1 MELADDQRVGPL
13 ECPSVSEA
21 TSHNRIGSLFLAA
34 SVRWHEEHHGDGQ
47 WRTSM
52 LTEELARRFGAKLRE
67 IERLPSQLPPAI
79 SDLLRAIAQAEQP
92 PPGEADE
99 SGSRTD
105 AEETAGK

>member
-1 MELADDQRVGPL
+1 
-13 ECPSVSEA
+13 
-21 TSHNRIGSLFLAA
+21 
-34 SVRWHEEHHGDGQ
+34 
-47 WRTSM
+47 M

-67 IERLPSQLPPAI
+67 IERLPSQRLPPAI

-99 SGSRTD
+99 NGSRTD

>member
-1 MELADDQRVGPL
+1 
-13 ECPSVSEA
+13 
-21 TSHNRIGSLFLAA
+21 
-34 SVRWHEEHHGDGQ
+34 
-47 WRTSM
+47 M

-67 IERLPSQLPPAI
+67 IERLPSQPPAI